1 MSVNKKVN
9 ILRCLVW
16 GYCFASFLP
25 IIPIGSLSVTIAT
38 LHTATTKNEFIADA
52 AAISMVLSVASLF
65 AIAVGACFK
74 KFRLSKV
81 YMLLDAAVACIW
93 LCVSTIL
100 GNFGALIII
109 IPYYTLSFIYIAV
122 FINKLEKYSE

>member
-1 MSVNKKVN
+1 MNKNVN

-16 GYCFASFLP
+16 FYCFASFLP

-38 LHTATTKNEFIADA
+38 LHTATTKNEIIADA
-52 AAISMVLSVASLF
+52 AAIGMVLSVASLF
-65 AIAVGACFK
+65 AMAIGACFK
-74 KFRLSKV
+74 KFSFSKV
-81 YMLLDAAVACIW
+81 FMLLDATAACIW
-93 LCVSTIL
+93 LCISTIC

-122 FINKLEKYSE
+122 FLNKLKKCCE